1 MQGTRVGQLVFILA
15 GSVINKYCLN
25 HDYFLQI
32 AGKYF
37 VKTSIVFDNFIKTWP
52 YCFLSGKK
60 RKITFN
66 ELFNSQIRITQCDI
80 SKSNC

>member
-1 MQGTRVGQLVFILA
+1 MWSALSSGVMQGTGVGQLVFILA

-37 VKTSIVFDNFIKTWP
+37 VKTSIVFDNFIKKKKTWP
-52 YCFLSGKK
+52 YCFLPREKK
-60 RKITFN
+60 R
-66 ELFNSQIRITQCDI
+66 
-80 SKSNC
+80 